1 MEGEVVTAMEGAI
14 TTITSLVNGV
24 MTIVEGNTTLM
35 AMFVVP
41 LFGAGIGLLSRLRR
55 Y

>member
-1 MEGEVVTAMEGAI
+1 MEGAI
-14 TTITSLVNGV
+14 TQITTLVNGI
-24 MTIVEGNTTLM
+24 MTIVEGNATLM